1 MVETTSMS
9 RARVCGTS
17 ESEVRAVPTSHN
29 KIHVLQSGYL
39 DCSESRNMRFFT
51 SSEHFRPRVS
61 SPPNLAFECRRL
73 LLADRLTVV
82 RSLSVRKTCR
92 LPTLFPL
99 LADTARPA
107 GSLLAQG
114 R

>member
-1 MVETTSMS
+1 M
-9 RARVCGTS
+9 
-17 ESEVRAVPTSHN
+17 
-29 KIHVLQSGYL
+29 
-39 DCSESRNMRFFT
+39 
-51 SSEHFRPRVS
+51 S

-73 LLADRLTVV
+73 LLADRLTVA
-82 RSLSVRKTCR
+82 RSLSLCPKN
-92 LPTLFPL
+92 LPTSYAFPL